1 MTFKRLSR
9 FAQVSFARDRRGVSK
24 PRSANGASSFIF
36 AEDEGIET
44 CPEYDRPPG
53 RWQTRKECLCGLTP
67 SEHRQL
73 KLKLAKTWH
82 FRLIFGRE

>member
-36 AEDEGIET
+36 AEDEG
-44 CPEYDRPPG
+44 D
-53 RWQTRKECLCGLTP
+53 
-67 SEHRQL
+67 
-73 KLKLAKTWH
+73 
-82 FRLIFGRE
+82 